1 MLDNYM
7 YWARQTQRQGAA
19 ELRPLGAS
27 AASELKMPSRLQFIR
42 EFRKFRRALPG
53 GQDLPGLERGQPR
66 HAADLHEAR
75 ARRAALQ
82 LDAPDLPRVHGHGAV
97 GARRAEHDA
106 LDQGLQA
113 QDALPGA
120 DLGDPQPHRRQP
132 PPHERHARAAADH
145 HAASCGSPRPA
156 GSSTAGSTAARSRA
170 TTRGTRSGR
179 SATCSSSRAST
190 ASGSRGSTCTA
201 GSRRRSAARGG
212 TRPWS
217 GLRARRGRRCGRSR
231 RSCAG
236 FDDPQ
241 RHGQQ
246 RGRGAVADLD
256 GQHRVVERR
265 HEQPDQEQ
273 RRRDEPGRGGLGSA
287 RCAPAPPG

>member
-1 MLDNYM
+1 M
-7 YWARQTQRQGAA
+7 R
-19 ELRPLGAS
+19 
-27 AASELKMPSRLQFIR
+27 
-42 EFRKFRRALPG
+42 
-53 GQDLPGLERGQPR
+53 
-66 HAADLHEAR
+66 
-75 ARRAALQ
+75 
-82 LDAPDLPRVHGHGAV
+82 
-97 GARRAEHDA
+97 
-106 LDQGLQA
+106 
-113 QDALPGA
+113 

-145 HAASCGSPRPA
+145 PRAAVVHRDRRDRQPLGRRPQDHA
-156 GSSTAGSTAARSRA
+156 A
-170 TTRGTRSGR
+170 TTRRTRCGR

-246 RGRGAVADLD
+246 RGRGAVAGLD
-256 GQHRVVERR
+256 GQHLVVERR
-265 HEQPDQEQ
+265 HAAARSGTAPPRPATPRPPAAP
-273 RRRDEPGRGGLGSA
+273 RRRASA
-287 RCAPAPPG
+287 AWLSVPAVRWKPMPRPTSTSPPRA